1 MLHSILVDKCCG
13 ELLEKSVVAKCW
25 REVLEERLWGGVG
38 GGGCCG
44 EELEGGVVGQCV

>member
-25 REVLEERLWGGVG
+25 TVGEKCWRRDCGGV
-38 GGGCCG
+38 
-44 EELEGGVVGQCV
+44 LQCV